1 MSRILIIEDE
11 PGVHLTLGDRLIAE
25 GYEICVREDG
35 VSGEEE
41 ARTNSYNLI
50 LLDIMLPGRDGYK
63 VCENL
68 RNDGINT
75 PIIMLTAR
83 NSDLDTV
90 IGLRQGADDYVAK
103 PFEMNILL
111 ARIEAQLRRAELLNN
126 NTKVTNNIYN
136 FGTFILDSKKGTCF
150 NSGEEILLNAQE
162 FKLLE
167 FLLENEGSVMDRN
180 TILDEVWGYNSES
193 TSRTVDVHIAKI
205 RQKLGESEI
214 PRHILTIRGRGYKFV
229 S

>member
-11 PGVHLTLGDRLIAE
+11 PGVHITLGDRLIAE
-25 GYEICVREDG
+25 GYEITVKEDG
-35 VSGEEE
+35 VTGEEE

-68 RNDGINT
+68 RKDGINT

-83 NSDLDTV
+83 NAELDTV

-103 PFEMNILL
+103 PFEMTILL
-111 ARIEAQLRRAELLNN
+111 ARIEAQLRRAEMLNN
-126 NTKVTNNIYN
+126 TTSSSETVYN
-136 FGTFILDSKKGTCF
+136 FGCFTLDSEKGVCTK
-150 NSGEEILLNAQE
+150 SGEDLLLNAQE

-167 FLLENEGSVMDRN
+167 FLIENEGAIMDRN
-180 TILDEVWGYNSES
+180 TILDEVWGYDSES
-193 TSRTVDVHIAKI
+193 TSRTVDVHIAKL
-205 RQKLGESEI
+205 RQKLEESEI

-229 S
+229 G

>member
-11 PGVHLTLGDRLIAE
+11 PGVHITLGDRLIAE
-25 GYEICVREDG
+25 GYEVTVREDG

-68 RNDGINT
+68 RKDGINT

-83 NSDLDTV
+83 NAELDTV

-103 PFEMNILL
+103 PFEMTILL
-111 ARIEAQLRRAELLNN
+111 ARIEAQLRRAEILNN
-126 NTKVTNNIYN
+126 TTSNSETIYN
-136 FGTFILDSKKGTCF
+136 FGNFTLDSVKGTCT
-150 NSGEEILLNAQE
+150 SGEEDLLLNAQE

-167 FLLENEGSVMDRN
+167 FLIENEGAIMDRN
-180 TILDEVWGYNSES
+180 TILDEVWGYDSES
-193 TSRTVDVHIAKI
+193 TSRTVDVHIAKL

-214 PRHILTIRGRGYKFV
+214 PRHILTIRGRGYKFLG
-229 S
+229 